1 MTTAPLTGLLDKQTA
16 AQYACVSV
24 RTLDRWIQSG
34 LPVYRHTPRSKVLL
48 KTADVEAFLM
58 RQQRLH
64 PNLNQLVDDVFATL
78 QKNTALKSANL
89 NAEKLKGAR

>member
-1 MTTAPLTGLLDKQTA
+1 MTTAPLTGLLDKQTS

-48 KTADVEAFLM
+48 KSVDVEAFRVRERSTELIELG
-58 RQQRLH
+58 RGSD
-64 PNLNQLVDDVFATL
+64 P
-78 QKNTALKSANL
+78 KNSVVIAQE
-89 NAEKLKGAR
+89 AEHVITSWT